1 MTQLMSKKVNIK
13 SSTVEKG
20 IEVAK
25 SFVEKLVMP
34 SIEETGLLVK
44 DHITMW
50 RFKNQVRMLNRAQ
63 VYCEKHNIEP
73 KKISLK
79 VLAPLL
85 EYSSL
90 EEEEVMQDKW
100 SILLSNL
107 IDSEQNIENHVFP
120 YILSQLSKD
129 EFFPL
134 ENVYDSC
141 ISRRLSFSGMLD
153 NFISEEKPTKEKEL
167 KGKIQDL
174 EKGITI
180 IKETEKKAWSP
191 ELWKL
196 QNEKREIERELKSL
210 DHEEYKI
217 RYSILKSE
225 VIPDGLFREFEISN
239 LIRLGLVKEV
249 REFYAESQTLEIP
262 LDRSEEYGYTR
273 EYANIDLDIDVD
285 STTEYILTEL
295 GELFF
300 KACKEKSNKY
310 VS

>member
-1 MTQLMSKKVNIK
+1 MSKKVNIK